1 MFFESASDIP
11 KIAKRTHAAVFV
23 MPDSIPINIKN
34 AVSLQP
40 EEKTVIT
47 IEQIR
52 KLLPRLAAK
61 QVSDLFIIIRPAE
74 ALNAEAAS
82 AMLKSLE
89 EPGDKVHFILVTSMP
104 SLILPTILSRTAL
117 YILKTPA
124 NKEITA
130 SPKTKELAKKLLVA
144 KGADLVKV
152 AEEITKKKDGVR
164 NYTLEVLEVAI
175 EMLYQTYFITKK
187 AVFIKK
193 LPRFLAAYDAV
204 AQNGHVKLQIVS
216 NLC

>member
-1 MFFESASDIP
+1 
-11 KIAKRTHAAVFV
+11 
-23 MPDSIPINIKN
+23 MPDSVPLNIKN
-34 AVSLQP
+34 TIVLQP

-61 QVSDLFIIIRPAE
+61 QVADLFIIIRPAE

-82 AMLKSLE
+82 ALLKNLE

-124 NKEITA
+124 NNEITA

-187 AVFIKK
+187 TVFIKK

>member
-11 KIAKRTHAAVFV
+11 KIAKKTHAAVFV
-23 MPDSIPINIKN
+23 IPDDIPINIKS

-82 AMLKSLE
+82 ALLKSLE
-89 EPGDKVHFILVTSMP
+89 EPGDKVHFVLVTSMP

-187 AVFIKK
+187 TVFIKK